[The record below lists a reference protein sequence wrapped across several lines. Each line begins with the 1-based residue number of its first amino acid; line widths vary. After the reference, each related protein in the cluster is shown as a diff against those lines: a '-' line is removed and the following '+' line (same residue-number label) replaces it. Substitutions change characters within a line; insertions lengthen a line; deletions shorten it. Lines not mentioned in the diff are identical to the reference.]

1 MTRTQIQQIV
11 VIILLLVFI
20 GVWTTT
26 RKPSGDKAASAAARS
41 AEVATS
47 SSQASPASAKT
58 IPPKNFSL
66 ARDPFMPTPMILGAL
81 KALEMEKKRQEEE
94 ERRRRQK
101 KVTEPK
107 PAPIIQIPIDPPSL
121 KVQGVLWGPTK
132 PQAIINRKVISVG
145 ETIEGARVAKIT
157 REAVTVSFKGQKF
170 TFRISDA
177 GGGDL

>member
-26 RKPSGDKAASAAARS
+26 RKSSDGKAASVAARS
-41 AEVATS
+41 ADIAAS
-47 SSQASPASAKT
+47 ASQASPASAKT

-81 KALEMEKKRQEEE
+81 KALELERQRQEEE
-94 ERRRRQK
+94 ERRRKQK
-101 KVTEPK
+101 KAIQPK
-107 PAPIIQIPIDPPSL
+107 PAPIIQVPIDAPPL
-121 KVQGVLWGPTK
+121 KIQGVLWGPAK

-145 ETIEGARVAKIT
+145 ETIEGARVVNVT
-157 REAVTVSFKGQKF
+157 REDITVSFKGQKF
-170 TFRISDA
+170 TFRIPDA